1 MNAYLGS
8 RIYMWRECYFTD
20 IYRAALVI
28 ESCKKWQKIGTYL
41 DVKIDKCVLMIL
53 NEWHGTYEEGE
64 IAKYMEII
72 FLKCFFVFRMFEYCM
87 KNVKLFSTDLLG
99 LNCSLS
105 NGIMQTV
112 YGEKRY

>member
-1 MNAYLGS
+1 M
-8 RIYMWRECYFTD
+8 
-20 IYRAALVI
+20 V
-28 ESCKKWQKIGTYL
+28 
-41 DVKIDKCVLMIL
+41 L
-53 NEWHGTYEEGE
+53 NEWHGAYEEGE
-64 IAKYMEII
+64 IAKYKEII

>member
-1 MNAYLGS
+1 M
-8 RIYMWRECYFTD
+8 
-20 IYRAALVI
+20 
-28 ESCKKWQKIGTYL
+28 QKMAKNKHIYL

-53 NEWHGTYEEGE
+53 NEWDGTYEEGE

-72 FLKCFFVFRMFEYCM
+72 FSKCFFVFRMFKYCM